1 MQVIIKKWGNSPS
14 VRIPASVMKD
24 ANLSVDDVV
33 DVRAEHGRVVIEPVY
48 PTEIDLH
55 SLIAGITP
63 ENVHVEA
70 HFGSLGL
77 MGRAR

>member
-14 VRIPASVMKD
+14 IRIPASVMKD

-33 DVRAEHGRVVIEPVY
+33 DVRAEHGRVIIEPVY

-63 ENVHVEA
+63 ENVHAQA
-70 HFGSLGL
+70 HFGSLEV
-77 MGRAR
+77 MGGVR